1 MGLDMYLRDSTGK
14 NELGYWRK
22 ANAIHGWIVRE
33 KADNVD
39 KCQKIPLT
47 RDDLEK
53 LRRVCLN
60 VLLNPEKAQDY
71 LPPTTGF
78 FFGSNEVDTFYF
90 EDLQD
95 TVKILDDILTTRK
108 RRFVYQASW

>member
-14 NELGYWRK
+14 NELGYLRK

-39 KCQKIPLT
+39 RCQKIPLT
-47 RDDLEK
+47 RDDLEQ

-78 FFGSNEVDTFYF
+78 FFGSTEFDTCYF

-95 TVKILDDILTTRK
+95 TVKILDSALTTKK

>member
-33 KADNVD
+33 KANDED
-39 KCQKIPLT
+39 ECQKIPLT
-47 RDDLEK
+47 RNDLK
-53 LRRVCLN
+53 RLRGLCLN
-60 VLLNPEKAQDY
+60 VLLDPKKAQEY
-71 LPPTTGF
+71 LPPTSGF
-78 FFGSNEVDTFYF
+78 LFGSYEVDTFYF

-95 TVKILDDILTTRK
+95 TVKILDSILSTRK